1 VSESA
6 NKELVREWVEEI
18 FNAKDLDACDRLI
31 ADEYVEHAMATFGR
45 SEPGRVS
52 GPATMRQ
59 TAQFIIGQF
68 PDVSMTVESIIAE
81 GDEVAVRV
89 TARGTNRGPIAGVPP
104 TGREFVAAQSH
115 WFRVEDGR
123 LAEHWAVRDD
133 LSAMLQLG
141 LVQPPGAP
149 RERLGGSDA
158 GGEAGLAGRSARVS
172 QGSPGARDP
181 AGGPTRVA
189 APPSR

>member
-1 VSESA
+1 MPLESSYAWLIEQEGVAMSEAA
-6 NKELVREWVEEI
+6 NKELARAWVEEI

-31 ADEYVEHAMATFGR
+31 ADEYVEHALATFGN
-45 SEPGRVS
+45 SEPGRVP

-81 GDEVAVRV
+81 GDQVAVRL
-89 TARGTNRGPIAGVPP
+89 TARGTNRGPIAGVVPP

-115 WFRVEDGR
+115 WFRVEGGK

-133 LSAMLQLG
+133 LTAMLQLG
-141 LVQPPGAP
+141 LVQPPGP
-149 RERLGGSDA
+149 RA
-158 GGEAGLAGRSARVS
+158 GGEAVR
-172 QGSPGARDP
+172 
-181 AGGPTRVA
+181 
-189 APPSR
+189 

>member
-1 VSESA
+1 MSEAA
-6 NKELVREWVEEI
+6 NKELARAWVEEI

-31 ADEYVEHAMATFGR
+31 ADEYIEHALATFGS
-45 SEPGRVS
+45 SEPGRVP
-52 GPATMRQ
+52 GPVTMRQ

-89 TARGTNRGPIAGVPP
+89 TARGTNRGPLAGVVPP
-104 TGREFVAAQSH
+104 TGREFIAAQSH

-133 LSAMLQLG
+133 LTAMLQLG
-141 LVQPPGAP
+141 VVQPPGP
-149 RERLGGSDA
+149 PPGSRADEDA
-158 GGEAGLAGRSARVS
+158 VR
-172 QGSPGARDP
+172 
-181 AGGPTRVA
+181 
-189 APPSR
+189 